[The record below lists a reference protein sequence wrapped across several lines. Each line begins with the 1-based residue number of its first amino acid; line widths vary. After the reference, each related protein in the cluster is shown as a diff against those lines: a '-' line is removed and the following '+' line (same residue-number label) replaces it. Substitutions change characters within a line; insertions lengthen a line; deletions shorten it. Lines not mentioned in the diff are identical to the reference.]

1 MAVLNEIE
9 VDGTVYDIKDKEW
22 GKLKAVATSGSY
34 NDLTNK
40 PNIPSIEGLQEEH
53 KTATVALTSS
63 GWSNLAQTV
72 AVAGVTAGNTVYVSP
87 APSSTEAWGKAGVYA
102 SAQASGALTFACKK
116 APAVSLTANIAIFN

>member
-1 MAVLNEIE
+1 M
-9 VDGTVYDIKDKEW
+9 TDKP
-22 GKLKAVATSGSY
+22 S
-34 NDLTNK
+34 
-40 PNIPSIEGLQEEH
+40 IPSIEGLQKEH

-102 SAQASGALTFACKK
+102 SAQASDALTFACKK